1 MPQVTLK
8 DDIYNRAVEFK
19 HVIEAVISQELDFN
33 DCLSLILSQG
43 IDSMLADILGNTDQA
58 TMLASFQQLGAQHP
72 AQVYKFVAATLRRG
86 EAINERER
94 LTRKLGFQ
102 PPSR

>member
-8 DDIYNRAVEFK
+8 DDIYSRVVEFK
-19 HVIEAVISQELDFN
+19 NVIEAVISQNLDFN
-33 DCLSLILSQG
+33 ECLSMILAQG
-43 IDSMLADILGNTDQA
+43 IDSMLADIVGSADQA
-58 TMLASFQQLGAQHP
+58 TMLASFQQLGAEHP
-72 AQVYKFVAATLRRG
+72 AQVYKFVAEALRRG
-86 EAINERER
+86 EAFNQRER